1 MKGDDVVLVTRRAVL
16 KAGGAAAT
24 ALALPAA
31 AFARGR
37 ALKSHLR
44 RSSYQPLVG
53 HRFSVSGMRSKLRL
67 LNIQDLNSLQA
78 HSDNAFALVF
88 HAPHAAPPLAQV
100 PRLHH
105 PALGSFDLFLTPGK
119 SLPTG
124 QHYVAVINRLHA

>member
-1 MKGDDVVLVTRRAVL
+1 LL
-16 KAGGAAAT
+16 KAGGAAVT
-24 ALALPAA
+24 ALALPSAA
-31 AFARGR
+31 LARR
-37 ALKSHLR
+37 HARRSHLR

-67 LNIQDLNSLQA
+67 MSIKDLNSLQA
-78 HSDNAFALVF
+78 HSDNAFTLVF
-88 HAPHAAPPLAQV
+88 HAPHAAPPLAQL

-105 PALGSFDLFLTPGK
+105 PALGSFELFLTPGK